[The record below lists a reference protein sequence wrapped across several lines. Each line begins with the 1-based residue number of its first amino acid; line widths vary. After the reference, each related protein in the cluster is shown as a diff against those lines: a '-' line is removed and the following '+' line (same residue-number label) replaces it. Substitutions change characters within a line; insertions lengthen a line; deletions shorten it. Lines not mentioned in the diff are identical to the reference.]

1 MAETEI
7 TLTAQTPPLAIPAN
21 LMTKQNEDLILGL
34 VREAKVLKISDAEAF
49 RQGSERL
56 NQLGR
61 SRKFVKDAVIERRA
75 PFTKA
80 ADDVSALG
88 KPMLDGIVE
97 AEAALNV
104 EMVAYRRIEE
114 EARAKAEQERQRLAE
129 LARQAQEAARRAEA
143 QRLQLEE
150 EAKRRQEAAAAKVQE
165 ATTDEE
171 FNTAAAAFDEGLAKD
186 AQAAALLIP
195 QVPVELLA
203 KPGDV
208 VVPQVA
214 KAKGAKMTRTAVIE
228 STDPEL
234 LARTY
239 LVPDETKIKR
249 HILDGTITA
258 KTPGVKFRIE
268 EKFSGT
274 GR

>member
-1 MAETEI
+1 MAETTI
-7 TLTAQTPPLAIPAN
+7 TTQTPALAIPAN
-21 LMTKQNEDLILGL
+21 IITEENANLIMGL
-34 VREAKVLKISDAEAF
+34 VREAKALKISDAEAF
-49 RQGSERL
+49 RGGSERL

-61 SRKFVKDAVIERRA
+61 SRKFIKDAVAARREPFNKVLDDITAMGA
-75 PFTKA
+75 PFINGILEA
-80 ADDVSALG
+80 ESALN
-88 KPMLDGIVE
+88 KEL
-97 AEAALNV
+97 
-104 EMVAYRRIEE
+104 VAYDRIQREE
-114 EARAKAEQERQRLAE
+114 RAKAEQERQRLAE
-129 LARQAQEAARRAEA
+129 LARQQQEAAKRAEA

-165 ATTDEE
+165 ATTEEE
-171 FNTAAAAFDEGLAKD
+171 FNKAAEAFDTGLAKD

-195 QVPVELLA
+195 QVPVEVLA

-208 VVPQVA
+208 VVPLVA
-214 KAKGAKMTRTAVIE
+214 KAKGAKLSRVAVIE

-239 LVPDETKIKR
+239 LVPDEAKIKR